1 MQAIE
6 YVLKLMTWQWF
17 GSPTWDDAH
26 LGSCRSRVSDL
37 DEFLREEAA
46 REHVCLSDMPLA
58 IRWERGPLTGR
69 PHCHFLWSGFPNSQR
84 ITRTQGYRMRARW
97 VERFGLAEF
106 RPWELSLRDRVASY
120 MGKGEPERQ
129 DTSGNEHE
137 LCKFDA
143 ADRLVFNDA
152 LWAKLQRIT
161 GTSFDVA
168 PTT

>member
-17 GSPTWDDAH
+17 GSCTWDDSH

-46 REHVCLSDMPLA
+46 RKHVCLSDMPLA
-58 IRWERGPLTGR
+58 IRWERGPQTGR
-69 PHCHFLWSGFPNSQR
+69 PHCHFLVTGFPTQTV
-84 ITRTQGYRMRARW
+84 TRRQGRRMAFRW
-97 VERFGLAEF
+97 MERFGLAEV

-120 MGKGEPERQ
+120 MGKGQPERQ
-129 DTSGNEHE
+129 DSSGNEYE
-137 LCKFDA
+137 LRKFDG
-143 ADRLVFNDA
+143 ADRLVFNEA
-152 LWAKLQRIT
+152 LWARLQRIT